1 VRWIKFCI
9 STVKYSILINGSPT
23 GFFSSQRGLRQGDPL
38 SPFLFIIAME
48 GLNDMLKIAQE
59 KLWLRGFR
67 VSNRVGC
74 DIEIIHLQYA
84 DDTLVFCDANRNQ
97 LMVLRVIFV
106 LFEAI
111 SGLHINWEKSF
122 LYPVNEVTNLTSLAG
137 TLGGRTGELPTV
149 YLGMPL
155 GAESKSS
162 GIWNEVV
169 EKCERRLVNWKSQ
182 YLSLGGRLTLI
193 NSVLDSM
200 PTYMMSIF
208 PIPDGVINRL
218 DAIRRNFLWEGNSDT
233 RKFHLVKWD
242 KLIGSKQKGGLGV
255 RNLKIQNQSLM
266 MKWLWRLASSEQA
279 LWKEL
284 IKQKYEME
292 DHWSTKMVTST
303 YGTSIWRAI
312 RNFWPKLRENCSIRI
327 GNGMKVSFWEDS
339 WLEQGSLKTLFP
351 DIYILN
357 QQQKD
362 TVAEV
367 WSNQGW
373 NLSFRRPLNDWEI
386 QRLVDFFGILEQFKG
401 TSTSQDGLFW
411 NHNCNGNFSVKEAY
425 KKFNSFTHQVTGWPW
440 KLIWKVKIPP
450 KVSCFTWLLAK
461 QAVLTQENLMKR
473 GIQLSPRC
481 FLCGEEAET
490 VNHLFLH
497 CRITN
502 ILWSIFINSKG
513 LLWVMP
519 RNIVQALKIWSSF
532 AYISGHKERWKI
544 IPTCIW
550 WSVWKERNLRCFQN
564 KSNSIQKMKMN
575 CLVLFHFWCKQEYME
590 DLESV
595 MNALGTL

>member
-1 VRWIKFCI
+1 
-9 STVKYSILINGSPT
+9 
-23 GFFSSQRGLRQGDPL
+23 
-38 SPFLFIIAME
+38 ME
-48 GLNDMLKIAQE
+48 N
-59 KLWLRGFR
+59 
-67 VSNRVGC
+67 
-74 DIEIIHLQYA
+74 
-84 DDTLVFCDANRNQ
+84 
-97 LMVLRVIFV
+97 
-106 LFEAI
+106 
-111 SGLHINWEKSF
+111 
-122 LYPVNEVTNLTSLAG
+122 
-137 TLGGRTGELPTV
+137 
-149 YLGMPL
+149 
-155 GAESKSS
+155 
-162 GIWNEVV
+162 
-169 EKCERRLVNWKSQ
+169 
-182 YLSLGGRLTLI
+182 
-193 NSVLDSM
+193 
-200 PTYMMSIF
+200 
-208 PIPDGVINRL
+208 
-218 DAIRRNFLWEGNSDT
+218 
-233 RKFHLVKWD
+233 
-242 KLIGSKQKGGLGV
+242 
-255 RNLKIQNQSLM
+255 
-266 MKWLWRLASSEQA
+266 
-279 LWKEL
+279 
-284 IKQKYEME
+284 
-292 DHWSTKMVTST
+292 HWSTKMVTST
-303 YGTSIWRAI
+303 YGTSIWMAI

-327 GNGMKVSFWEDS
+327 GNGMKVSYWEDS

-425 KKFNSFTHQVTGWPW
+425 KKFNSFTHQITVWPW
-440 KLIWKVKIPP
+440 ELIWKVKIPP

-461 QAVLTQENLMKR
+461 QAVLTRENLMKR

-564 KSNSIQKMKMN
+564 KSNSIEKMKMN
-575 CLVLFHFWCKQEYME
+575 CLVLFQFWCKQEYME

-595 MNALGTL
+595 LNALGTL

>member
-1 VRWIKFCI
+1 V
-9 STVKYSILINGSPT
+9 VK
-23 GFFSSQRGLRQGDPL
+23 
-38 SPFLFIIAME
+38 
-48 GLNDMLKIAQE
+48 
-59 KLWLRGFR
+59 
-67 VSNRVGC
+67 
-74 DIEIIHLQYA
+74 
-84 DDTLVFCDANRNQ
+84 
-97 LMVLRVIFV
+97 
-106 LFEAI
+106 
-111 SGLHINWEKSF
+111 
-122 LYPVNEVTNLTSLAG
+122 
-137 TLGGRTGELPTV
+137 
-149 YLGMPL
+149 
-155 GAESKSS
+155 
-162 GIWNEVV
+162 
-169 EKCERRLVNWKSQ
+169 KCERRLVNWKSQ
-182 YLSLGGRLTLI
+182 YLSFGGRLTLI

-208 PIPDGVINRL
+208 PIPDRVIDRL
-218 DAIRRNFLWEGNSDT
+218 DAIIRRNFLWEGNSDT
-233 RKFHLVKWD
+233 KKFHLVKWD
-242 KLIGSKQKGGLGV
+242 KLIGNKQKGGLGV

-312 RNFWPKLRENCSIRI
+312 RNFWPKLGENCSIRI

-362 TVAEV
+362 IVAEV

-373 NLSFRRPLNDWEI
+373 NLSFRSPLNDWEI

-425 KKFNSFTHQVTGWPW
+425 KKLNSFTHQVTGWPW
-440 KLIWKVKIPP
+440 KLIWKVKIPL